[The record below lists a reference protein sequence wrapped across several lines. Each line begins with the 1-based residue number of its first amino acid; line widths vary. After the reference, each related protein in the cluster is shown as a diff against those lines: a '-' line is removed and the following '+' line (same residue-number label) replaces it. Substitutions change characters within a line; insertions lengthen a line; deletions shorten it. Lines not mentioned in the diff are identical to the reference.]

1 MSPESS
7 RPVGG
12 AAVQEAFATVRARGF
27 LVALVA
33 LVGIVGGLV
42 YGLSKTTDSSSIARL
57 QLQPLSENG
66 TVISIGVS
74 APVGPIAADFKSERV
89 LGDLSRA
96 TGIDEDELDSELHI
110 IGVPGDPHQMELELP
125 SDGLGI
131 PAQVLFRDWMVAIQ
145 SERHSYIDHVLNGT
159 KRSFTEELHQP
170 QRIRSRSELFK
181 NLTRLAGLQGSLK
194 SDVSVLHAPKEVST
208 ASRSPV
214 YYALAGGLI
223 GLLAGTALAL
233 GAGLLD
239 RRLRTPAALAA
250 QFGLPVIADLRD
262 GKGAEPLSRR
272 MHASEQ
278 SGAGTSPLV
287 IVEAG
292 SLGSALAAA
301 AALEDALDVE
311 VVATGAIAS
320 DDAQVAIRGAGSWV
334 LAVSPGK
341 TRADQAAGVA
351 TELGGL
357 SSRPLGL
364 VLV

>member
-12 AAVQEAFATVRARGF
+12 AAVQEAFATVRARGL
-27 LVALVA
+27 LVALVVV
-33 LVGIVGGLV
+33 VGIAGGLV
-42 YGLSKTTDSSSIARL
+42 YGLSKTTHSSSIARL
-57 QLQPLSENG
+57 QLQPLSENA

-89 LGDLSRA
+89 LGSLSGA
-96 TGIDEDELDSELHI
+96 TGIDGGELDSALHI

-125 SDGLGI
+125 TDGLGI
-131 PAQVLFRDWMVAIQ
+131 PVQALFRAWMVAIQ
-145 SERHSYIDHVLNGT
+145 SERHSYIDHVLDGT
-159 KRSFTEELHQP
+159 KRAFLKEVHQTE
-170 QRIRSRSELFK
+170 RTRSRSEIFK
-181 NLTRLAGLQGSLK
+181 NLTRLAGLKGSLK
-194 SDVSVLHAPKEVST
+194 SDVSVLRRPMEVTT

-214 YYALAGGLI
+214 YYAIAGGLV
-223 GLLAGTALAL
+223 GLVAGIALAL
-233 GAGLLD
+233 GVGLLD
-239 RRLRTPAALAA
+239 RRLRTPAALSA
-250 QFGLPVIADLRD
+250 QFGLPVIADLRE
-262 GKGAEPLSRR
+262 GKGAEPVAHRLR
-272 MHASEQ
+272 ATEQ
-278 SGAGTSPLV
+278 SGAQASPLV

-301 AALEDALDVE
+301 GALKDALDVE

-320 DDAQVAIRGAGSWV
+320 DDARAAIRGAGSWV
-334 LAVSPGK
+334 VAVSPGE
-341 TRADQAAGVA
+341 TRTDQAAGVT